1 MRESTL
7 RSVNAP
13 KDEQIITFSRE
24 FAAPA
29 AQVFAAHTRGPLI
42 ARWTGPEGTT
52 VKIEQFAARPGGR
65 WRYTVSDG
73 TDGYRFH
80 GVFHEVTPHERIVQT
95 FEFDG
100 HTSLEIRTFTDVD
113 EGRSRVDGISVF
125 PSTAERDAMYEGM
138 DQQMEADYTR
148 LDEVLAG
155 GVDADDRPS
164 IRYSGTTV
172 DCADAGAL
180 ADFYAALTGGTVLV
194 RQDHWTLISTGDG
207 EIAFQATPGYQ
218 PPVWPDPAASIQ
230 MHLDFYVTDRA
241 ASERVA
247 LALGAT
253 RYEYQPNDD
262 HCTVLADPTGHAFCL
277 STWGEP
283 D

>member
-1 MRESTL
+1 MRMAT
-7 RSVNAP
+7 AP
-13 KDEQIITFSRE
+13 ENQQIIAFNRE

-29 AQVFAAHTRGPLI
+29 AQVFAAHTRGALI
-42 ARWTGPEGTT
+42 ARWIGPEDAT
-52 VKIEQFAARPGGR
+52 VRVDQFAARPGGR
-65 WRYTVSDG
+65 WRYTVSDSTG
-73 TDGYRFH
+73 DYPFH
-80 GVFHEVTPHERIVQT
+80 GVFHEVTPAERIVRT

-100 HTSLEIRTFTDVD
+100 HPSLEIRTFTDLD
-113 EGRSRVDGISVF
+113 GGRCRVDGLSIF
-125 PSTAERDAMYEGM
+125 ASTAERDEMYEGM

-148 LDEVLAG
+148 LDAVLAA
-155 GVDADDRPS
+155 GVDPDDRPS

-172 DCADAGAL
+172 DCANAGAL

-194 RQDHWTLISTGDG
+194 RQDHWALIGTADG
-207 EIAFQATPGYQ
+207 EIAFQATPGYR

-241 ASERVA
+241 ATERVA

-253 RYEYQPNDD
+253 KFEYQPNDD
-262 HCTVLADPTGHAFCL
+262 HCTVFADPAGHAFCL

-283 D
+283 G

>member
-1 MRESTL
+1 MRT
-7 RSVNAP
+7 VTAP
-13 KDEQIITFSRE
+13 NDQQIIMFSRE

-29 AQVFAAHTRGPLI
+29 AQVFAAHTRGALI
-42 ARWTGPEGTT
+42 ARWTGPKGAT
-52 VKIEQFAARPGGR
+52 VNIEQFAARAGGR

-73 TDGYRFH
+73 TDEYRFH
-80 GVFHEVTPHERIVQT
+80 GVFHEVTPNERIVQT
-95 FEFDG
+95 FEFEG
-100 HTSLEIRTFTDVD
+100 HPSLEVRTFTDLD
-113 EGRSRVDGISVF
+113 GGRSRVDGLSIF
-125 PSTAERDAMYEGM
+125 PSTAERDEMYQGM

-164 IRYSGTTV
+164 IRHSGTTV
-172 DCADAGAL
+172 DCANAGAL
-180 ADFYAALTGGTVLV
+180 ADFYAALTGGTVIV
-194 RQDHWTLISTGDG
+194 RQDHWALISTDDG

-241 ASERVA
+241 ATERVA
-247 LALGAT
+247 VGLGAIKF
-253 RYEYQPNDD
+253 EYQPNDD
-262 HCTVLADPTGHAFCL
+262 HCTVFADPAGHAFCL

>member
-1 MRESTL
+1 MRT
-7 RSVNAP
+7 VTAP
-13 KDEQIITFSRE
+13 NDQQIITFSRE

-29 AQVFAAHTRGPLI
+29 ANVFAAHTRGALI

-52 VKIEQFAARPGGR
+52 VDVERFAARTGGR

-73 TDGYRFH
+73 TSEYRFH
-80 GVFHEVTPHERIVQT
+80 GVFHEVTPRERIVHT
-95 FEFDG
+95 FEYDG
-100 HTSLEIRTFTDVD
+100 HTSLEIRTFTDLD
-113 EGRSRVDGISVF
+113 GGRSRVDGISIF
-125 PSTAERDAMYEGM
+125 PSTAERNAMYHGM
-138 DQQMEADYTR
+138 DQQMEADYQR
-148 LDEVLAG
+148 LDEVLAS

-172 DCADAGAL
+172 DCANAGAL

-194 RQDHWTLISTGDG
+194 RQDHWAVISTLDG
-207 EIAFQATPGYQ
+207 EIAFQATPGYR

-241 ASERVA
+241 ASERLA
-247 LALGAT
+247 LELGAT
-253 RYEYQPNDD
+253 RYDYQPND

-277 STWGEP
+277 STWGDP